1 MPWGESIQPSIG
13 EVPADTGLRQKTL
26 NNKRLVAEGK
36 EEEAKKKKFISCFD
50 SRGRQVIK

>member
-1 MPWGESIQPSIG
+1 MPWGGNIQPSIG

-36 EEEAKKKKFISCFD
+36 EEEAKKKKSSLAALIQGED
-50 SRGRQVIK
+50 K